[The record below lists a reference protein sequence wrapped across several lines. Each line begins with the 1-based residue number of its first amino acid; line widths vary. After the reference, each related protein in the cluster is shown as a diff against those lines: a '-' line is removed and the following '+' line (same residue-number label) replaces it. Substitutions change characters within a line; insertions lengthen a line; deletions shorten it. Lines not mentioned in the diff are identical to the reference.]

1 MLPATGCATCAITLV
16 TGIFKPW
23 QARRV
28 GSAPAAVIPMQCG
41 QRSWELE
48 AGSWKLGAGSWKLE
62 EQRHTAHAANTR
74 RKYTATKNEPKIVQM
89 GWARAIAVVLVV
101 V

>member
-1 MLPATGCATCAITLV
+1 M
-16 TGIFKPW
+16 
-23 QARRV
+23 
-28 GSAPAAVIPMQCG
+28 SAQPQQPSYLCSAG
-41 QRSWELE
+41 KG